1 MHEVKDSSDAGA
13 LPALKWSGLTD
24 VGRYRKNNE
33 DAFLALT
40 VDGEEVRRLGKYG
53 EAGMASHDFIFAV
66 SDGMGGANAGEFASS
81 IAVEKITQMI
91 PGCFRNAAGGMEIG
105 CNDILQE
112 LFEQIHTAI
121 LKMGESYEE
130 LSGMGATLSLCW
142 VRPEVLYFCHIGDS
156 RIYHL
161 PQEGGIRQ
169 LTQDHTHVGWMQ
181 FKGEINEREAR
192 GHPGRNALQQALG
205 GATQMLHPSLGS
217 VRFEAG
223 DRFLLCSDGLV
234 EGLWDKGMDR
244 LIRNPLQNQPE
255 DVAERLV
262 CEAVATDGR
271 DNTTALVFEVLPPD
285 LLAE

>member
-1 MHEVKDSSDAGA
+1 MTEANIESEEVV
-13 LPALKWSGLTD
+13 LPVIAWSGLTD

-40 VDGEEVRRLGKYG
+40 VDGNEVRRLGKYG
-53 EAGMASHDFIFAV
+53 DASMASHDFIFAV

-91 PGCFRNAAGGMEIG
+91 PECFRNAAGGLEIG
-105 CNDILQE
+105 CNDILHE
-112 LFEQIHTAI
+112 LFEQIHAAI
-121 LKMGESYEE
+121 LEMGESYEE

-142 VRPEVLYFCHIGDS
+142 VRPGTLYFCHIGDS

-161 PQEGGIRQ
+161 PEGGGIRQ

-181 FKGEINEREAR
+181 YKGEINERQAR

-205 GATQMLHPSLGS
+205 GATQILHPLLGS
-217 VRFEAG
+217 VRYERG
-223 DRFLLCSDGLV
+223 DRFLLCTDGLV
-234 EGLWDKGMDR
+234 EGLWDSGMNR
-244 LIRNPLQNQPE
+244 LVRNVQAHEPD

-262 CEAVATDGR
+262 REAVATDGR
-271 DNTTALVFEVLPPD
+271 DNTTALVFEICPPE
-285 LLAE
+285 AAS